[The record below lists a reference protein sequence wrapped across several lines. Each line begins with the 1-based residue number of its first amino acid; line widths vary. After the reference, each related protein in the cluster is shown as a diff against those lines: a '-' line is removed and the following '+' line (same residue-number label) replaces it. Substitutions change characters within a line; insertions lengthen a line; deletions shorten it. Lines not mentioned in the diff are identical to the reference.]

1 MSQPLPEKPNTF
13 ARLNSRGLIEVLD
26 LESGRVLCVQASA
39 EDLLQAKW
47 ERLTRIDTPEGPVFI
62 EKGLNPDLALGVRG
76 TPYSQILGD
85 LICQMVVN
93 GQTLVRACKE
103 LNLEYSAVVR
113 WRRDSPEFK
122 AQLEEAKKDRAE
134 FLHDEML
141 ERARHHRTSAR
152 THVETLQYAMEK
164 GNPEKYD
171 QKPQNQGIPQGGITF
186 ILSTGIDRTGGP
198 PEQIK
203 DVTSVV
209 PTAVAPDEIV
219 IPEITG
225 GS

>member
-39 EDLLQAKW
+39 EDLLEAKW

-76 TPYSQILGD
+76 TPYSRLLGD
-85 LICQMVVN
+85 LLCERVVN
-93 GQTLVRACKE
+93 GETMVRACKE

-113 WRRDSPEFK
+113 WKRENPEFK
-122 AQLEEAKKDRAE
+122 AQLDQAKKDRAD

-141 ERARHHRTSAR
+141 ERARHSRTSAR
-152 THVETLQYAMEK
+152 THIEALQYAMQK
-164 GNPEKYD
+164 GDPEKYD
-171 QKPQNQGIPQGGITF
+171 QKQQNQAITQGNVTF
-186 ILSTGIDRTGGP
+186 IIQTGIDRTGGS
-198 PEQIK
+198 PEEIK
-203 DVTSVV
+203 DVTPVV
-209 PTAVAPDEIV
+209 SIAEKDEVV
-219 IPEITG
+219 IPEIG
-225 GS
+225 